1 MTLPTFSL
9 HPMYTLSSLLH
20 DQTGYLQLALV
31 TVAMFLGAFTMVN
44 QPSYVASPVPVVVPI
59 LNGTAPAAPVVETP
73 AAPQAP
79 KTSPVVAAPIQKCTP
94 PSFGAATK
102 VDLNNKVAGLTE
114 IIDNPTYYRVYGNTA
129 AQIKT
134 QLRECPAV
142 SVDGASFAAATN
154 GIITWQ
160 YDSTSQGN
168 GLCVLSNV
176 KVGLHTRMIL
186 PEWQATAK
194 AANGLAAQWQGVI
207 NATVVHETEH
217 VSIYQQHARQL
228 LSNLEAMPATECAS
242 IDANVKAKTTAAIA
256 ALDAAQAG
264 LDVHTNHGVAQ
275 GAMLR

>member
-9 HPMYTLSSLLH
+9 HPMYALSSLLH
-20 DQTGYLQLALV
+20 AQTRYLQLTLI
-31 TVAMFLGAFTMVN
+31 TVAMFLGAFTVN
-44 QPSYVASPVPVVVPI
+44 QPSYIASPIPVAVPI
-59 LNGTAPAAPVVETP
+59 LNETAAAVPVVETP

-79 KTSPVVAAPIQKCTP
+79 KASPAVAAPIQKCTP

-102 VDLNNKVAGLTE
+102 VDLNNEVAGLTE
-114 IIDNPTYYRVYGNTA
+114 IIDNPTYYRVYGSTA

-142 SVDGASFAAATN
+142 SVGGASFAAVTN

-160 YDSTSQGN
+160 YNSTLQGN

-176 KVGLHTRMIL
+176 KVGLHTRMLL

-194 AANGLAAQWQGVI
+194 AANGLAAQWQSVI
-207 NATVVHETEH
+207 NATIVHETEH

-228 LSNLEAMPATECAS
+228 LGNLEAMPATECAS